1 MRTIESAIEI
11 DARPSVVWNVL
22 TDFESYVEWN
32 SFMPRV
38 SGEARAGSRLD
49 LKIDPPGAREYTS
62 TPKITAVEE
71 SRRLVWLGRVGFPH
85 LFDERHTFYLE
96 PIGDDKP
103 IDGATR
109 FRHHVVFGGVLVPL
123 LLREDAVRRG
133 VDEMSVALK
142 RRVERRAPVRA

>member
-11 DARPSVVWNVL
+11 DARPAVVWNVL

-32 SFMPRV
+32 SFIPRV
-38 SGEARAGSRLD
+38 SGDVRAGSRLD
-49 LKIDPPGAREYTS
+49 LKIDPPGAREYTI

-71 SRRLVWLGRVGFPH
+71 PRRLVWLGRVGLPH
-85 LFDERHTFYLE
+85 LFDERHTFYVE
-96 PIGDDKP
+96 P

-109 FRHHVVFGGVLVPL
+109 FRHHVVFGGILVPL

-133 VDEMSVALK
+133 VDAMSVALK